1 VSASPISAS
10 GLLDFYTSKSSEIR
24 SNFAAHADGTA
35 AVKGRAALVDDIVV
49 RLWRELVEPANSG
62 AALAAIGGY
71 GRGVLF
77 PCSDIDL
84 LFLCPDDRTERA
96 LKPAIAQ
103 LCQQLW
109 DLRVRVSPMTRS
121 LAECERVVD
130 GNLEFTISLLDCRF
144 LAGDE
149 ALYARL
155 HDEVIPRLIAREGD
169 QVIRNLAEITKERHE
184 KFGGTV
190 FHLEPN
196 LKEGPGG
203 LRDYNVACW
212 LTLIRHLQRGPQH
225 APRAGAEQHKQW
237 PSSSAAAEDAQQAF
251 AFLADTRCF
260 MHFRDERDHNVLH
273 YEAQPEAAAAGVG
286 NGGVKLKT
294 SEWSRA
300 YFRHARTIHRWTSQ
314 LLDDIPPAK
323 SSLYRSFGNWRA
335 RLSNA
340 EFSVVDER
348 VFVKRPTELVN
359 PALVLSLFEFVARH
373 GFKLSAE
380 AERRVQD
387 VATTVEFDPST
398 VWPRL
403 REILGLPQ
411 AANALRA
418 MHSTGIL
425 LRILP
430 EYAAIDSLVIR
441 DFFHRYTVDEHTF
454 TAIGLVHGLAKAD
467 SDIDRRYAGLLAEVD
482 RLPALVCALLF
493 HDVGKGMPGE
503 HHSEQSLVALD
514 AAAARLGIDPDEL
527 ELIRYLV
534 GAHMDMSTVLRRRD
548 IFDLQTVRGFAETVG
563 SPERLKMLTL
573 MTYADYKAVSPEALP
588 AWRADHLWQLYV
600 AAANAL
606 DRTVDEQRFHSDRA
620 KSEQIERVLSI
631 AAAGATRE
639 EVKTFLEGLPRRYLL
654 SRPAAEIAQHFS
666 MAARMSDDPVQVR
679 LTRSRQLHE
688 ITVVAHDRPGL
699 FATIAGVLA
708 AWGMNIIKADAFAN
722 RAGTV
727 LDRFAFTDTYRT
739 LELNPEES
747 GRFQR
752 SMRDVVAG
760 EISLERLIQGRIR
773 AEAERPA
780 KMKVKTSL
788 TFDQEASS
796 HSTLVELI
804 TQDRPGL
811 LYNIASVISEIGHN
825 IELALIDTEGQKVVD
840 VFYLTRGGA
849 KLTAEEQEQLR
860 AALMEEL

>member
-1 VSASPISAS
+1 
-10 GLLDFYTSKSSEIR
+10 LLDFYTEKSAEIH
-24 SNFAAHADGTA
+24 SNFQATPDGMA
-35 AVKGRAALVDDIVV
+35 AVKARSALVDDIVL
-49 RLWRELVEPANSG
+49 RLWRELVEHAAGG
-62 AALAAIGGY
+62 AALVAIGGY

-84 LFLCPDDRTERA
+84 LFLCADERAEAA

-103 LCQQLW
+103 LCQRLW
-109 DLRVRVSPMTRS
+109 DLRVRVSPMTRT
-121 LAECERVVD
+121 LGECERIVD
-130 GNLEFTISLLDCRF
+130 GNLEFTISLLDCRL

-169 QVIRNLAEITKERHE
+169 QVIRNLADLTKERHE

-212 LTLIRHLQRGPQH
+212 LTLVRHLRQQ
-225 APRAGAEQHKQW
+225 KKW
-237 PSSSAAAEDAQQAF
+237 PSAPPASDEARQAV
-251 AFLADTRCF
+251 AFLCDTRCF
-260 MHFRDERDHNVLH
+260 MHFRDGRDHNVLH

-286 NGGVKLKT
+286 NGGARLAT
-294 SEWSRA
+294 SAWSRY

-314 LLDDIPPAK
+314 LLDEIPPAK
-323 SSLYRSFGNWRA
+323 SSLYRSFENWRS

-340 EFSVVDER
+340 DFSVVDER
-348 VFVKRPTELVN
+348 VFVKCPTELAN
-359 PALVLSLFEFVARH
+359 PALALSLFEFVARH

-387 VATTVEFDPST
+387 VAANIEWNPPA

-403 REILGLPQ
+403 REILALPH
-411 AANALRA
+411 AANSLRT
-418 MHSTGIL
+418 MHSTGVL
-425 LRILP
+425 MKILP
-430 EYAAIDSLVIR
+430 EFAAIDSLVIR

-467 SDIDRRYAGLLAEVD
+467 SDIDRRYADLLGELD
-482 RLPALVCALLF
+482 HLPLLIFALLF
-493 HDVGKGMPGE
+493 HDVGKGAPGE
-503 HHSEQSLVALD
+503 NHTEGSLAALEEAATRLQID
-514 AAAARLGIDPDEL
+514 ADEL
-527 ELIRYLV
+527 ELTRYLV
-534 GAHMDMSTVLRRRD
+534 AAHMDMSTVLRRRD
-548 IFDLQTVRGFAETVG
+548 IFDLHTVRAFAEIVG
-563 SPERLKMLTL
+563 TPERLKMLTL
-573 MTYADYKAVSPEALP
+573 MTYADYKAVSPDALP

-606 DRTVDEQRFHSDRA
+606 DRTVDEQRFHADRA
-620 KSEQIERVLSI
+620 KSEQIERVLAI
-631 AAAGATRE
+631 ASAGATHD
-639 EVKTFLEGLPRRYLL
+639 EVRGFLDGLPRRYLL
-654 SRPAAEIAQHFS
+654 SRPAAEIAQHFA
-666 MAARMSDDPVQVR
+666 MAARLVDDPVQVR

-699 FATIAGVLA
+699 FATIAGGLA
-708 AWGMNIIKADAFAN
+708 AWGMNIVKADAFAN
-722 RAGTV
+722 RAGTI
-727 LDRFAFTDTYRT
+727 LDRFSFTDTYRT

-752 SMRDVVAG
+752 SIRDVLAG
-760 EISLERLIQGRIR
+760 EVSLEKLIQGRLR
-773 AEAERPA
+773 AEAQRPA
-780 KMKVKTSL
+780 KLKISTNLS
-788 TFDQEASS
+788 FDQEASS
-796 HSTLVELI
+796 HSTLMELI

-811 LYNIASVISEIGHN
+811 LYNVASVISEIGYN

-840 VFYLTRGGA
+840 VFYLTHNGA
-849 KLTAEEQEQLR
+849 KLTALEQDELR
-860 AALMEEL
+860 EALMEEL